1 MFLNLSAV
9 ASPLSS
15 LGNFP
20 PSLNFFPFIENF
32 GYLTLIQDPNN
43 PPNVKTFLLLQTY
56 YCCRHIK
63 QWILHQRSHLA
74 TPPKSSALQVLSPKK
89 IIPKYVSQ
97 LPETRSGLLP
107 LPLDPRHLPPRCQR
121 LQDPP
126 VQQRRSSFWPPLQ
139 GLNELKLE
147 SKKTLFQVVTLGEG
161 LPKYTDTAALALIIG
176 HEVMRKNIAKIWGK
190 CFWMESYWTSKG
202 SA

>member
-1 MFLNLSAV
+1 M
-9 ASPLSS
+9 
-15 LGNFP
+15 
-20 PSLNFFPFIENF
+20 
-32 GYLTLIQDPNN
+32 
-43 PPNVKTFLLLQTY
+43 
-56 YCCRHIK
+56 
-63 QWILHQRSHLA
+63 
-74 TPPKSSALQVLSPKK
+74 
-89 IIPKYVSQ
+89 IPKYVSQ
-97 LPETRSGLLP
+97 LPERRSGLLP

-176 HEVMRKNIAKIWGK
+176 HEVMRKNIAKI
-190 CFWMESYWTSKG
+190 
-202 SA
+202 